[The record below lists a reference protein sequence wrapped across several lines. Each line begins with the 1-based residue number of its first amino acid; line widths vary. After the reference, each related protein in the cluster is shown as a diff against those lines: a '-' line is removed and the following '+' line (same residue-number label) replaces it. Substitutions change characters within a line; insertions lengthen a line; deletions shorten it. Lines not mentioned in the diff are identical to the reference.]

1 MTANKGKKP
10 NVVLRRLREE
20 VRHQTREEF
29 ARSMAEAAREV
40 GVNCACTW
48 RYVAHLEDGTIRMP
62 GAAYRRVLERTTG
75 QPFSSLGWGSD
86 SESDRIAQV
95 SDPAVEVKPL
105 VRVDRS
111 SVEDGDEHVL
121 RREFMQTSMAMVGL
135 TTATGTTPHPAF
147 GRRIGPSTVRQL
159 VQRTAR
165 LRQLDNYLG
174 GAETYDLY
182 RAELNVT
189 TGMVRTAGYDEATG
203 RALVSLVAEQ
213 AQQAG
218 WAAFDAG
225 RHDEAA
231 KLYETSLSAAREAGD
246 SSLAGNALAYSAYQR
261 VSTGRP
267 GVEMAAA
274 ACETAGREAPRSVQA
289 LLFERLA
296 WACAAN
302 GQVSGTERALAMAET
317 ALGRSDDRPQPDW
330 SVWVDRDEI
339 QIMSGRCWAELRRP
353 LRAVPALEDVL
364 GKFDDSHAR
373 DKALYLTWLA
383 DAYARAGEIEQAAVT
398 IAHTLD
404 LSTGVGSVRPRQRA
418 VTVLKQLS
426 PHRELPPVAAAFERL
441 TD

>member
-1 MTANKGKKP
+1 MTANKDKKP
-10 NVVLRRLREE
+10 NTVLRRLRKE

-29 ARSMAEAAREV
+29 ARSMAEAARDL
-40 GVNCACTW
+40 GLNCACNW

-75 QPFSSLGWGSD
+75 QPFSSLGWGPD
-86 SESDRIAQV
+86 SESGRIAHV
-95 SDPAVEVKPL
+95 SDPAVEVELL
-105 VRVDRS
+105 VRVDHPS
-111 SVEDGDEHVL
+111 AEDGDDHVL
-121 RREFMQTSMAMVGL
+121 RREFVQASMATMGL
-135 TTATGTTPHPAF
+135 TTAAGATPHPTV
-147 GRRIGPSTVRQL
+147 GRRIGPSTVQQL

-165 LRQLDNYLG
+165 LRQLDNFLG
-174 GAETYDLY
+174 GSETYDLY
-182 RAELNVT
+182 MAELNAGT
-189 TGMVRTAGYDEATG
+189 AMVRTAGYDEATG

-231 KLYETSLSAAREAGD
+231 KLYGMSLSAAREAGD
-246 SSLAGNALAYSAYQR
+246 NSLAGNALAYSAYQLA
-261 VSTGRP
+261 STDRS

-274 ACETAGREAPRSVQA
+274 ACETAGRDAPRSAQA

-302 GQVSGTERALAMAET
+302 GQASGAERALAMANA
-317 ALGRSDDRPQPDW
+317 ALDRPDDQPQPDW

-339 QIMSGRCWAELRRP
+339 QIMTGRCWAELHRP
-353 LRAVPALEDVL
+353 LRAVPVLEDVL
-364 GKFDDSHAR
+364 RKFDDNHAR

-383 DAYARAGEIEQAAVT
+383 DAYACAGEIEQAAVT

-418 VTVLKQLS
+418 VTVLKQLT
-426 PHRELPPVAAAFERL
+426 PHRALPLVAAAFERL